1 MISRFMKKQRQM
13 YVFASNNKFY
23 VFLWNEYVKPKHQKV
38 INSVFLSNFI
48 KYLPASIDL
57 QKYFQR

>member
-1 MISRFMKKQRQM
+1 M
-13 YVFASNNKFY
+13 YVFASNNKFF
-23 VFLWNEYVKPKHQKV
+23 VFLWNELYVKPKHQKV